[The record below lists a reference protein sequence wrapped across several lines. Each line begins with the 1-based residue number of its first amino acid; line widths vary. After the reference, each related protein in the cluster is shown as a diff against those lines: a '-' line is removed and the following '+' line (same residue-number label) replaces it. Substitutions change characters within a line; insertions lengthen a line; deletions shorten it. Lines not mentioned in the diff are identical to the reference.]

1 MEAIIKE
8 TMKEMTAEEKAI
20 FLANF
25 AKASGKGKKSST
37 SKKKSSFNGASLEI
51 EPTVTEKDGYVV
63 FKHPEYKSG
72 KWGGYAVVDLKEAE
86 NLIANIKSKNLN
98 AFDEAKQFSDI
109 NVRTK
114 TRFVN
119 VNGVVIGENLVK
131 WAKKAEILN

>member
-86 NLIANIKSKNLN
+86 NLI
-98 AFDEAKQFSDI
+98 EAQQFSDT